1 MEKRKKYILQTH
13 QSIMKLTDSDP
24 EVAFRP
30 KRRNMEYQF
39 LHQQIMEI
47 NDREDLNTEEKKYM
61 KDKLRS
67 EYQEYDE
74 KYEAY
79 NRIVREYNMWTAL
92 SNLNKRMN
100 WNNN

>member
-1 MEKRKKYILQTH
+1 
-13 QSIMKLTDSDP
+13 
-24 EVAFRP
+24 
-30 KRRNMEYQF
+30 
-39 LHQQIMEI
+39 
-47 NDREDLNTEEKKYM
+47 M